1 MTRFARAKGS
11 KASNERVPEQATP
24 WAEMKEQLTLKNKEI
39 EDAKKREEFMN
50 QRNANYKAFLDER
63 ALENKKSEWSIFPN
77 ANKEKS
83 NVSNGVSSPKKRKN
97 SFNNSME
104 FDDISS
110 NDETFKGLKSKVD
123 SVLNA
128 TEFLKKSDS
137 DFPANEGSCKNKKK
151 NKNKK
156 MKSSLGINES
166 CTDKSKE
173 YQTLSKDFK
182 HKIEKTSGNKKFENE
197 SDSDAPPDEESSKK
211 EVLTP
216 ILKKKKIKKKKLKIL
231 VDQEMKEGTVKK
243 DEDSTNKLES
253 EDVNKP
259 KKKKKRKIVVEE
271 NNDNK
276 IEINENVTN
285 EQPSEKKNLKK
296 KGKKFQ
302 SFISNQPEKKSKE
315 NLTEQVLKKI
325 EKKKQKRIKQLEK
338 KKKMKEQLK
347 KEKLSAEQTVPVQ
360 ALDSSPSKDL
370 SKDAYKNRTSNSN
383 VANDNNNF
391 RDPKKFNK
399 AEKRP
404 PKIRDRE
411 EHKRKKPYLPHKM
424 FINGKEVEVDYVDGF
439 PVKKEDADRLKKL
452 RKDMIAK
459 GLPGSEIKISLKL
472 ERRKA
477 EKAFAREKKKVCFN
491 CRKSG
496 HNLSECPEVGKSELS
511 QNLASGICFK
521 CGSTEHTHFE
531 CKVVKGQ
538 QFNYAQCFICNEQGH
553 ISRQCPDNARGLY
566 PKGGSCN
573 VCGDVTHLK
582 RDCPQYQA
590 QQQRHESSIQIET
603 FGDGN
608 PDVLDQ
614 NSAVS
619 KFPVNR
625 KQNKIIKF

>member
-11 KASNERVPEQATP
+11 KASNERVPEQATS
-24 WAEMKEQLTLKNKEI
+24 WAEMKEQLNLKNKEI

-77 ANKEKS
+77 ANKGKS
-83 NVSNGVSSPKKRKN
+83 NMSNGVSSHKKRKN
-97 SFNNSME
+97 SFNSME

-110 NDETFKGLKSKVD
+110 NDETYKDLKSKVD
-123 SVLNA
+123 SVLNV
-128 TEFLKKSDS
+128 TEFLKGNSDS
-137 DFPANEGSCKNKKK
+137 PANEGSCKNKKK

-156 MKSSLGINES
+156 MKSSLSKDES
-166 CTDKSKE
+166 CPDKSKE
-173 YQTLSKDFK
+173 NQILSKDFK
-182 HKIEKTSGNKKFENE
+182 HEMDKTLGNKKFENE

-211 EVLTP
+211 EVPAP
-216 ILKKKKIKKKKLKIL
+216 IVKEKKIKKKKLKIL
-231 VDQEMKEGTVKK
+231 VDQKIKDGTVKK
-243 DEDSTNKLES
+243 DQDFTKKS
-253 EDVNKP
+253 ETENVNKS
-259 KKKKKRKIVVEE
+259 KKKKKRKIVEEE
-271 NNDNK
+271 NKDNK

-296 KGKKFQ
+296 KGTN
-302 SFISNQPEKKSKE
+302 SSLSISNQPEKKSKE

-347 KEKLSAEQTVPVQ
+347 KEKLSAEQSVPVQ
-360 ALDSSPSKDL
+360 VLDSSPSKDL
-370 SKDAYKNRTSNSN
+370 SKDVHKNRTSNSN
-383 VANDNNNF
+383 VAKDNNNF
-391 RDPKKFNK
+391 RDPTKFNK

-553 ISRQCPDNARGLY
+553 ISRQCPDNTRGLY